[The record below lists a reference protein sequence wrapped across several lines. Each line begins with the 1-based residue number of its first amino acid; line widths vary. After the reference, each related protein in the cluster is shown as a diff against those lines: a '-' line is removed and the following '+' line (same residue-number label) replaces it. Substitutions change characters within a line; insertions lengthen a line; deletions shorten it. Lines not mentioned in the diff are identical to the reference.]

1 MNAQKDGDRA
11 ARFEELKFAKR
22 QQWAVVTSALTLLG
36 AIFAI
41 AHNADPPLADWEKRI
56 GSLFVIGVAAFGIV
70 FLGSLQKHLRD
81 TRRALD
87 PNGADA
93 WLRGGLVVASLMA
106 IVLFSAIVV
115 GWFLWR

>member
-11 ARFEELKFAKR
+11 ARCEELKFAKR

-70 FLGSLQKHLRD
+70 FLGSLQKHLLD

-87 PNGADA
+87 PTGADS
-93 WLRGGLVVASLMA
+93 WLPCGLVVPSLTG
-106 IVLFSAIVV
+106 IGLFSCIVRVLF
-115 GWFLWR
+115 LR